1 MDRNFCLVTSALE
14 DGDSM
19 FSETSTSTYKSTW
32 RQNPRIQQQQQQQQE
47 YDNNSRDNLKSQ
59 H

>member
-1 MDRNFCLVTSALE
+1 MYRNFYLVTSALE

-32 RQNPRIQQQQQQQQE
+32 RQNPRIQQQQQQQE